1 MSGWNPKPSY
11 PSGAFRKVHVR
22 ATDSQKAAWEAAAKK
37 HRMASA
43 GAFLAW
49 AGDLYNAL
57 HRAWEDAVQ
66 EHENSLHGY
75 AEADRR
81 REERARKREAGEP

>member
-1 MSGWNPKPSY
+1 MAWESKASY
-11 PSGAFRKVHVR
+11 VSGATRKVPVQ
-22 ATDSQKAAWEAAAKK
+22 ATESQKWAWEAAAKK

-49 AGDLYNAL
+49 AGDLYIAL

-66 EHENSLHGY
+66 EHEDAKAGPGG
-75 AEADRR
+75 ADRR
-81 REERARKREAGEP
+81 RREREGGER